1 MSYIRLS
8 NFGLADAKAI
18 CGLNSTFANLSDALQ
33 TQIINQAQSKIASLR
48 NKLGKETYNFDT
60 IGGGDAIVVVSLSAT
75 LPTKYL
81 RFQVSSAGVA
91 AIASQYGFTSTFI
104 VGDIVYDSG
113 ALTIVVTSTGSEFT
127 STTGIS
133 RNNED
138 VNWARSATVGDSIT
152 FTLPDVLATIGD
164 FEAEIKVF

>member
-1 MSYIRLS
+1 MLS
-8 NFGLADAKAI
+8 SNPIFSQLTDTEQNGH
-18 CGLNSTFANLSDALQ
+18 
-33 TQIINQAQSKIASLR
+33 INAAQSKIAALR
-48 NKLGKETYNFDT
+48 NSNGKETYQFDT
-60 IGGGDAIVVVSLSAT
+60 IGGGSAIVVVSLSAT

-81 RFQVSSAGVA
+81 RFKITSAGVVT
-91 AIASQYGFTSTFI
+91 IASQYGFTSTFV